1 MRRLPLLLIALLWL
15 PLLAS
20 LWEPGAEPLLEN
32 RRLAPVP
39 TLPNSWSEARAL
51 PAAADAWARDHFG
64 FRTRLLVAYNRLRFG
79 LFGEYPSDDL
89 MAGKDGTIFFNFGTA
104 ENTRLLRHL
113 CGLSLPADK
122 VEDRAM
128 EMMAF
133 LFQMRA
139 IQPQTYVLAI
149 PDKSRVTPE
158 ALPDWLQA
166 ECARATPP
174 LAAIIDQI
182 AEVPGLEGASLY
194 PLAAFRAARPPV
206 YPKENFHWNL
216 PGARVI
222 ADLTAKQMFKLAP
235 KVALAYHP
243 VPGFSDLSSF
253 MPGLNRPI
261 PESAPDFAAADILAC
276 QNKPDCFPEFPEAAG
291 KLEQA
296 SRFRRN
302 YLLPEAE
309 RRPRLVI
316 LSDSFG
322 INIAPGFAPYFAEV
336 WHFSMNAL
344 DRRLTPA
351 ERADMRRVI
360 FDRFQPD
367 IVLHAYT
374 ETAILW
380 GDEYLEMVRRFVT
393 GQ

>member
-1 MRRLPLLLIALLWL
+1 MRRLPLLLIAVLWL

-39 TLPNSWSEARAL
+39 AFPHAWSEARAL

-89 MAGKDGTIFFNFGTA
+89 LAGKDGMIFFNFGTA

-113 CGLSLPADK
+113 CGLSLPADR

-139 IQPQTYVLAI
+139 IQPQTFLLAI

-174 LAAIIDQI
+174 LAAIMDRI

-194 PLAAFRAARPPV
+194 PLAAFRAASPPI
-206 YPKENFHWNL
+206 YPKANFHWNL
-216 PGARVI
+216 PGARIV
-222 ADLTAKQMFKLAP
+222 ADLTAEAMFKRAP
-235 KVALAYHP
+235 TVALPYHP

-253 MPGLNRPI
+253 MPGLTRPI

-291 KLEQA
+291 KLEHV
-296 SRFRRN
+296 SRFRRD
-302 YLLPEAE
+302 YHHPDSQ

-322 INIAPGFAPYFAEV
+322 TALAPGFAPYFTEV

-344 DRRLTPA
+344 DRRLTLA

-360 FDRFQPD
+360 FDLFQPD
-367 IVLHAYT
+367 IVLHVYT

-380 GDEYLEMVRRFVT
+380 GDEYLETVRRFVVEP
-393 GQ
+393 